1 MIIDTHCHLI
11 DEAFSEDVD
20 AVIGHAQEAG
30 VRKMILACCDE
41 GEFPQIMALCQRYP
55 DTLYPII
62 GIHPENIAQDV
73 QAQFD
78 QLYNNIYDSTA
89 TPAIRAVGEIGIDLH
104 WDKTR
109 LDDQL
114 WILTAQVDWALEHD
128 LPILLHIRDAMSPFL
143 EHCRTTLYPLA
154 QDKGKQLR
162 GILHCYSGT
171 IDEAQ
176 EAQKYGDFLL
186 GIGGTLTYKKS
197 SVPDMVKAVGIDHLV
212 LETDAP
218 YLAPM
223 PHRGH
228 RNEPA
233 YTALTC
239 QALAEILNIFP
250 QEVAEITTRNAMELL
265 NI

>member
-11 DEAFSEDVD
+11 DEAFSADVD
-20 AVIGHAQEAG
+20 AVIDHALEAG
-30 VRKMILACCDE
+30 VKKMVLACCDE
-41 GEFPQIMALCQRYP
+41 GEFPQIMSLCQRHP
-55 DTLYPII
+55 DCLYPTI
-62 GIHPENIAQDV
+62 GIHPENIAPDV

-78 QLYNNIYDSTA
+78 QLFHKVYDSSLM
-89 TPAIRAVGEIGIDLH
+89 PAICAVGEIGIDLH
-104 WDKTR
+104 WDKSR

-114 WILTAQVDWALEHD
+114 LVLTAQVDWALEHD
-128 LPILLHIRDAMSPFL
+128 LPILLHIRDAMQPFL
-143 EHCRTTLYPLA
+143 EHCRSTLFPLA
-154 QDKGKQLR
+154 QGKGKRMR
-162 GILHCYSGT
+162 GILHCYSGSVE
-171 IDEAQ
+171 EAHL
-176 EAQKYGDFLL
+176 AQQYGDFLL

-197 SVPDMVKAVGIDHLV
+197 AVPDLVKTVGIDHLV

-239 QALAEILNIFP
+239 QALAEILNLSP
-250 QEVAEITTRNAMELL
+250 QEVAETTSRNAQQLL
-265 NI
+265 GL